1 MAFGTFRIAHEDA
14 SAQVAGH
21 HPLFPVVDDGRPA
34 DDTFDIHR
42 LSCHDIVAM
51 LRSVWLYHVSVQI
64 RFIWNGWVWGRVL
77 EDYFRTRI
85 GEEWTYTEVGCYWT
99 RDGTV
104 EVDIVVC
111 DDIDRKAHTIEVKRN
126 PKKMDMNDL
135 IVKGRGW
142 HPT

>member
-1 MAFGTFRIAHEDA
+1 M
-14 SAQVAGH
+14 
-21 HPLFPVVDDGRPA
+21 
-34 DDTFDIHR
+34 
-42 LSCHDIVAM
+42 
-51 LRSVWLYHVSVQI
+51 
-64 RFIWNGWVWGRVL
+64 L

-126 PKKMDMNDL
+126 PKKMDMNGF
-135 IVKGRGW
+135 IVKGSRMASDLKGYEVTYAGLSMDDVLKN
-142 HPT
+142 PL

>member
-1 MAFGTFRIAHEDA
+1 M
-14 SAQVAGH
+14 
-21 HPLFPVVDDGRPA
+21 
-34 DDTFDIHR
+34 
-42 LSCHDIVAM
+42 
-51 LRSVWLYHVSVQI
+51 
-64 RFIWNGWVWGRVL
+64 

-104 EVDIVVC
+104 EVHIVVC